1 MNAEDPGAGR
11 RRRLSEEERRRQIL
25 AATVSTVAAQG
36 YDNASLARIAE
47 QAGVSKGLVSHYF
60 GTKEDLMARAATEA
74 VRVVREAIAAELD
87 LAAPVPAV
95 VRAALHRAAHLRTT
109 HRDEVTALGQIL
121 TQLRAADGSPRL
133 SLADY
138 EETYRAQ
145 EVLFRRGQAE
155 GTLRALDPRVVA
167 VTYQGAIDS
176 MLGYAEAHPDTD
188 LDRYADT
195 LADLFLG
202 GLQVDDGR
210 APTSVVSAP
219 PAPRTP

>member
-1 MNAEDPGAGR
+1 M
-11 RRRLSEEERRRQIL
+11 SEEERRRQIL
-25 AATVSTVAAQG
+25 AATVSTVAAHG

-60 GTKEDLMARAATEA
+60 GTKEDLMAHAATEA

-87 LAAPVPAV
+87 LAAPVPVV

-109 HRDEVTALGQIL
+109 HREVVAALGQIL

-155 GTLRALDPRVVA
+155 GTLRDLDPRVVA

-195 LADLFLG
+195 LADLLLG
-202 GLQVDDGR
+202 GLQVGG
-210 APTSVVSAP
+210 
-219 PAPRTP
+219 